1 MSHNVRLAVILAF
14 AAFPLL
20 EIGVLIRV
28 AQSVGFWPLAAFVI
42 ATAVLGGI
50 VLRRAGF
57 SMFTETLH
65 DLQRGRK
72 GLEPLLDGFLRV
84 TAAMLLI
91 FPGLISD
98 LLGLMLLVPPIRR
111 QIVASGLLKS
121 FGPTA
126 EEAGARGAPA
136 GRFDDMG
143 SSTSRSHGVTIEGEY
158 ERVEEDPAR
167 PQTAPL
173 RQSLRRR

>member
-1 MSHNVRLAVILAF
+1 MSQNVRLAVILAF

-20 EIGVLIRV
+20 EIGVLIRA

-42 ATAVLGGI
+42 ATAILGGI
-50 VLRRAGF
+50 VLRRVGL

-65 DLQRGRK
+65 DLQRGRE
-72 GLEPLLDGFLRV
+72 GLEPLLDGFLQV
-84 TAAMLLI
+84 TAGMLLI

-98 LLGLMLLVPPIRR
+98 LVGLMLLVPPIRG
-111 QIVASGLLKS
+111 QIVASGLLKALKS
-121 FGPTA
+121 TA
-126 EEAGARGAPA
+126 EEAGARNAAA
-136 GRFDDMG
+136 GRFDDMDP
-143 SSTSRSHGVTIEGEY
+143 STSRSHGVTIEGEY
-158 ERVEEDPAR
+158 ERVEENAAK

>member
-20 EIGVLIRV
+20 EIGVLIRA
-28 AQSVGFWPLAAFVI
+28 AQSVGLWPLAAFVV
-42 ATAVLGGI
+42 ATASLGGI
-50 VLRRAGF
+50 VLRRVGL

-65 DLQRGRK
+65 DLQRGREA
-72 GLEPLLDGFLRV
+72 LEPLLDGFLQV
-84 TAAMLLI
+84 TAGMLLI

-98 LLGLMLLVPPIRR
+98 LIGLMLLVPPIRR
-111 QIVASGLLKS
+111 QIVASGLLRG
-121 FGPTA
+121 FGST
-126 EEAGARGAPA
+126 RTKQGAPA

-158 ERVEEDPAR
+158 ERVDEDSAK